1 VVVPPIAIAE
11 VIRGGAPDAAVNA
24 LLKTVFT
31 SFIGA
36 GLARRAGELLGRLPA
51 AGVGDALV
59 AVEAMRGSSVVL
71 TSDPA
76 DLRALIAAGAASS
89 RVRVEAV

>member
-1 VVVPPIAIAE
+1 
-11 VIRGGAPDAAVNA
+11 
-24 LLKTVFT
+24 
-31 SFIGA
+31 
-36 GLARRAGELLGRLPA
+36 
-51 AGVGDALV
+51 V